1 LFPLSCGGLVVKS
14 KVKKTFPCEL
24 QVEINFVSPPSGLKE
39 IFITPTPGFTRG
51 HHSVA
56 SSRHVGNTDKFNPK
70 NISRLND
77 VTYFEF

>member
-1 LFPLSCGGLVVKS
+1 MTPGEAGGK
-14 KVKKTFPCEL
+14 EI
-24 QVEINFVSPPSGLKE
+24 EINLSPEGVLPIMFFVSPPSGLKE

-51 HHSVA
+51 HHGVA
-56 SSRHVGNTDKFNPK
+56 SSRHVGNTNKFNSK